1 MVELDKQSKQGISV
15 QDLPDRETIIDISE
29 KFTPVSKSN

>member
-1 MVELDKQSKQGISV
+1 MIELDKQPKQALSF
-15 QDLPDRETIIDISE
+15 QELPDHEMIIDISE